1 MVDFVYMR
9 DLTYSIPRNL
19 ALMTAGSA
27 LIAFAVKAVALP
39 HGFVSGGASGLALL
53 SYYVSDALSP
63 GVWYFLVNVPM
74 FVIGYLGVSRR
85 FFLYSIFGMA
95 VSSLFIDL
103 IQYTAPIQDH
113 WLAVLAAGTIFG
125 AGAGIALRSLGSTGG
140 LDMVSV
146 TLNHKFNIPIGK
158 VSFTFNLVLL
168 TTSMFFLSVD
178 RALYS
183 LAMVFIAAQ
192 VVEYFLKLFNRRKMV
207 IVISN
212 RNEEIA
218 EAILK
223 KMGRGATFLSGR
235 GAYTGE
241 PREVLFTVIN
251 DIELRRLERIV
262 YGIDKNAFTIIE
274 NTFNV
279 IGYRFSKLKVY

>member
-1 MVDFVYMR
+1 MR
-9 DLTYSIPRNL
+9 DYTYSIPRNL
-19 ALMTAGSA
+19 VLMTVGSA

-39 HGFVSGGASGLALL
+39 HGLVSGGGSGLSLL
-53 SYYVSDALSP
+53 AYYVTDIFSP

-74 FVIGYLGVSRR
+74 FIIGYIGVSRR
-85 FFLYSIFGMA
+85 FFLYSCFGMA
-95 VSSLFIDL
+95 ICALFIDL
-103 IQYTAPIQDH
+103 IDYTAPIHDP

-125 AGAGIALRSLGSTGG
+125 AGAGTALRSLGSTGG

-158 VSFTFNLVLL
+158 VSFGFNLVLL
-168 TTSMFFLSVD
+168 SSSMFFLSVD

-207 IVISN
+207 IVISDKN
-212 RNEEIA
+212 HEIA
-218 EAILK
+218 EEIMN
-223 KMGRGATFLSGR
+223 KMGRGVTYLSGR
-235 GAYTGE
+235 GAYTEE
-241 PREVLFTVIN
+241 PRDILLTVIN
-251 DIELRRLERIV
+251 EIELKRLERIV
-262 YGIDKNAFTIIE
+262 YGIDANAFTIIE

-279 IGYRFSKLKVY
+279 IGYRFSKRKVY

>member
-1 MVDFVYMR
+1 
-9 DLTYSIPRNL
+9 
-19 ALMTAGSA
+19 
-27 LIAFAVKAVALP
+27 
-39 HGFVSGGASGLALL
+39 
-53 SYYVSDALSP
+53 
-63 GVWYFLVNVPM
+63 
-74 FVIGYLGVSRR
+74 
-85 FFLYSIFGMA
+85 
-95 VSSLFIDL
+95 
-103 IQYTAPIQDH
+103 
-113 WLAVLAAGTIFG
+113 
-125 AGAGIALRSLGSTGG
+125 
-140 LDMVSV
+140 
-146 TLNHKFNIPIGK
+146 
-158 VSFTFNLVLL
+158 
-168 TTSMFFLSVD
+168 
-178 RALYS
+178 
-183 LAMVFIAAQ
+183 